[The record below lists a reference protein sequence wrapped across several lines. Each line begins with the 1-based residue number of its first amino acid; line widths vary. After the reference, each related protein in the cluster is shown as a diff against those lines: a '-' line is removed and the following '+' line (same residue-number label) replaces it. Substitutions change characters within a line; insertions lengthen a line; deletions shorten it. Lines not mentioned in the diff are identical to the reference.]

1 MAATQETPNA
11 RHCPVCHSKV
21 DVSSVVCRFCG
32 RNLPPL
38 LTGANPTLES
48 ENGVVE
54 GPPVVNEFN
63 LFVRDLGG
71 AVREGSLDVT
81 FCRDAETSALLKLL
95 CGEERHSVLIVGP
108 DGVGKTNL
116 VYGAATALARGNYDL
131 DGTPRQIVQLYSE
144 ILEGH
149 HERIPLR
156 LKSLAHLLRDRRNIV
171 IFLDDLTPL
180 IRAGQEETPAAGTLL
195 ELIESGSM
203 QCIATLAEE
212 LYEELNAAMPPWM
225 KRFTLLKLT
234 PPDAPTTLNILT
246 GLQPTVERKY
256 GVQVSRHAM
265 VSAVDLAQEYLPREV
280 LPGKAI
286 EVLSQACA
294 RYRRKLAMREQCP
307 PEWLDDGTM
316 NYLGVKVGAHDVKRV
331 IGELTA
337 IDIGAAEAERWQHKL
352 EERLNR
358 YVLHQGAAVA
368 KMASAVTELR
378 LKYRDRGRPGGIML
392 LAGPEGVGKVR
403 AARVL
408 AQSLLGGLDDFV
420 CFNMAE
426 YSGKD
431 GAGRFFGTLPER
443 GGDLESGVFTHVV
456 RDTPLAIVAFA
467 GIETAHPGFVYE
479 LLRGLKNGC
488 IRDNRGQ
495 ELSLRNCLM
504 ILTMNTSDT
513 MDAALA
519 KVFGSGLAGLILNTV
534 PVVASFTPL
543 TRESVRAI
551 LQLAMQEF
559 YRELKPLEV
568 RMRVQ
573 GQAYEVLAD
582 LCHSAERGL
591 ENLNERLEAHVF
603 RPVREVVQ
611 ESLPVAGKTIDI
623 KAEDNRICVEVSTLS
638 V

>member
-1 MAATQETPNA
+1 MAATQEVPNT

-21 DVSSVVCRFCG
+21 DVNSVVCRFCG

-38 LTGANPTLES
+38 LTGATPTLES
-48 ENGVVE
+48 ENGAVE

-63 LFVRDLGG
+63 LFVRNLCG
-71 AVREGSLDVT
+71 AVREGSLDAT
-81 FCRDAETSALLKLL
+81 FCRDAEISEFLRLL
-95 CGEERHSVLIVGP
+95 CGEERPGVLIVGP

-116 VYGAATALARGNYDL
+116 VYGVATALAKGNYDL
-131 DGTPRQIVQLYSE
+131 GGTPLQIVQLYSE

-156 LKSLAHLLRDRRNIV
+156 LKSLSHLLRDRRNTV

-180 IRAGQEETPAAGTLL
+180 IRAGREESPAAGQLL
-195 ELIESGSM
+195 GLIETGQM
-203 QCIATLAEE
+203 QCIATLTEE
-212 LYEELNAAMPPWM
+212 QYEEVNLAMPPWI
-225 KRFTLLKLT
+225 KRFALLKLT
-234 PPDAPTTLNILT
+234 PPDVSTTLNILT

-256 GVQVSRHAM
+256 GVQVSRHAL

-294 RYRRKLAMREQCP
+294 RYRRKMAMREQCP

-316 NYLGVKVGAHDVKRV
+316 NFLGVKVGAHDVKRV

-337 IDIGAAEAERWQHKL
+337 IDIGAAEAERWKHKL

-358 YVLHQGAAVA
+358 YVLYQESAVA
-368 KMASAVTELR
+368 KMAAAVTELR
-378 LKYRDRGRPGGIML
+378 LKYGDRGRPGGIML
-392 LAGPEGVGKVR
+392 LAGPEGVGKLR
-403 AARVL
+403 AARIL

-420 CFNMAE
+420 CFNMAD

-443 GGDLESGVFTHVV
+443 GGDIESGVFTHVV

-467 GIETAHPGFVYE
+467 GIETAHPGFIYE

-504 ILTMNTSDT
+504 ILTLNTGEPV
-513 MDAALA
+513 DAALA
-519 KVFGSGLAGLILNTV
+519 KAFGSGLAGLIANTV
-534 PVVASFTPL
+534 PVIASFTPL

-551 LQLAMQEF
+551 LQLALQEF

-573 GQAYEVLAD
+573 GQAYEVLTD
-582 LCHSAERGL
+582 ICHSAERGL
-591 ENLNERLEAHVF
+591 ENLNERLDAHVF
-603 RPVREVVQ
+603 RPVREAVQ
-611 ESLPVAGKTIDI
+611 ASLPVAGKTIDI
-623 KAEDNRICVEVSTLS
+623 MAENNRIRVEVSIPS